1 MNSRISENIYK
12 LFNLENKVA
21 IITGSGNGIG
31 KATAKMMAGFG
42 AKVVVCDIE
51 KDSADNTVEEI
62 KAEGNNAFSIYCD
75 ITDMDSI
82 KNTVDRTIEKYGT
95 IDILVN
101 NGATLGGGKLIN
113 QVDPKEF
120 ARLIDTNLTGVFNFI
135 YVVLPIMRE
144 KKYGKII
151 NVSSGAGVVGCD
163 TDFHYCAAKGGVI
176 AMSKGLARELG
187 HEGINVNVLAP
198 GLTNTR
204 MAHEWEFEPALAR
217 FYRIGEPDDMAAA
230 ISFLASDSSGYFSGQ
245 VISPNGG
252 EYMI

>member
-1 MNSRISENIYK
+1 MKACISERIYN
-12 LFNLENKVA
+12 LFSLEDKVA

-31 KATAKMMAGFG
+31 KATAKMMASLG
-42 AKVVVCDIE
+42 AKVMVCDIE
-51 KDSADNTVEEI
+51 EESAEKTVKEI
-62 KAEGNNAFSIYCD
+62 KAEGNIAISTYCD
-75 ITDMDSI
+75 ISKIDLI
-82 KNTVDRTIEKYGT
+82 KNTVEKTINEFGT

-101 NGATLGGGKLIN
+101 NGATLGGGKSID
-113 QVDPKEF
+113 QVNPKEF

-163 TDFHYCAAKGGVI
+163 TDYHYCASKGGVI

-187 HEGINVNVLAP
+187 HEGINVNVVAP

-204 MAHEWEFEPALAR
+204 MAHEWEFEPALKR

-230 ISFLASDSSGYFSGQ
+230 ITFLASDAAGYFSGQ